1 MLIAFHTYLT
11 WHYWP
16 WNHLEMVP
24 VSSGGERDKMDIP
37 KNAWMSE
44 TRTTKKFMNCT
55 YAFGN
60 YNSGLD
66 FLLDE

>member
-1 MLIAFHTYLT
+1 
-11 WHYWP
+11 
-16 WNHLEMVP
+16 MVP